1 MAYYPIVQK
10 DDRSAASVGNRALPT
25 FYMED
30 FSIIGLRV
38 RDCRQAVRILDENAF
53 SLMRVDGNVM
63 VSIETVSRMHDVV
76 QLLNGNGM
84 QCELADIAD
93 RMYQG

>member
-10 DDRSAASVGNRALPT
+10 SDRSAASVGHRVLPT

-30 FSIIGLRV
+30 FSVIGLRV
-38 RDCRQAVRILDENAF
+38 KDGNQAVRMLDENAF
-53 SLMRVDGNVM
+53 SLMRADGNVM
-63 VSIETVSRMHDVV
+63 VSIETVSQMNDVV
-76 QLLNGNGM
+76 HLLNANGM

-93 RMYQG
+93 KMYQG